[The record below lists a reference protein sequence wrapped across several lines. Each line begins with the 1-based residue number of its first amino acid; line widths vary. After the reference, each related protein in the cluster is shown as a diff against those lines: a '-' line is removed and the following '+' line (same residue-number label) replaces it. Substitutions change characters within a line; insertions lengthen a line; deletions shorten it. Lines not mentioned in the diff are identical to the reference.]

1 MFPLFNFRILENS
14 VTKIEAIVSECL
26 KLEELNEVFLV
37 DIVHN
42 GTKLQ
47 IFVDTDNG
55 INFRTCQR
63 LSRQI
68 EAVLDETLLLGEK
81 YTLEV
86 SSPGISRPLKF
97 LRQYH
102 RNIGRE
108 IIVSLKDGNIVEGT
122 LKNVENDLLTV
133 TSPGKNKKETINH
146 EIRFDAVESSKI
158 SISFGKKKMKK

>member
-14 VTKIEAIVSECL
+14 DTKIEAIVNECL
-26 KLEELNEVFLV
+26 KLEDLNEVFLV
-37 DIVHN
+37 DIVHS
-42 GTKLQ
+42 GPKLQ
-47 IFVDTDNG
+47 IFVDTDKG

-63 LSRQI
+63 LSRKI

-108 IIVSLKDGNIVEGT
+108 IIINLKDGNIVKGT
-122 LKNVENDLLTV
+122 LKNVEDDLLHIE
-133 TSPGKNKKETINH
+133 SAGKNKKEI
-146 EIRFDAVESSKI
+146 IIDKVKFDAIESSKI